1 MIAIAFRFPAGRFH
15 ATVWGRHVNEGVPEW
30 PPSPWRILRALIAV
44 WKRYLPEVS
53 EGSIR
58 AVLAALAKPPY
69 FHLPPAVHAHTR
81 QFMPLGGEWS
91 DRTLVFD
98 SFVALA
104 NAAPVVAVWPE
115 ASLAEP
121 QRDALKV
128 LLERLP
134 YLGRAES
141 WCAAEMMDGWSMSRG
156 IPEWVDART
165 GEVLEADCRPLADG
179 EDPADYYE
187 AIQVLVADGFNGSR
201 PLDWAAGEPN
211 PLCVETGRLRA
222 ERRDPS
228 RPPGSRWVRYA
239 RRKDALAVDP
249 IPPLRRRESTSQPTV
264 VRYALDGPVLP
275 LLTDTVRFAEL
286 ARRAA
291 LSKFG
296 GPEKRKSAILSGRA
310 PDGSRLQ
317 GHQHAHYLPTDEE
330 GYGRLTHLTIYAPAG
345 FDEEHQRAL
354 GALRVLNPGDGGP
367 ETQLLLLGFGGPA
380 DFTGRG
386 LREGTT
392 WQSAT
397 PFILSRHPK
406 RNAKDQPEDQLRLE
420 LRRRG
425 LPEPTRVD
433 PLPVCRTGGYPTRWL
448 AFRRYRSCGPD
459 PAVGLGFGFRVEFPR
474 PVAGPLVLGYGCHF
488 GLGLFVPDLTR

>member
-1 MIAIAFRFPAGRFH
+1 MIAIAFQFPGGRFH
-15 ATVWGRHVNEGVPEW
+15 ATVWGRHVNEGVAEW
-30 PPSPWRILRALIAV
+30 PPSPWRILRALLAV
-44 WKRYLPEVS
+44 WKRHLPEVS
-53 EGSIR
+53 EETMR
-58 AVLAALAKPPY
+58 AVLAALAAPAC
-69 FHLPPAVHAHTR
+69 FCLPPAVHAHTR
-81 QFMPLGGEWS
+81 QFMPVGGDWN

-98 SFVALA
+98 SFVAFSGA
-104 NAAPVVAVWPE
+104 SPVIAVWPE
-115 ASLAEP
+115 AALEES
-121 QRDALKV
+121 QRETLEHLLK
-128 LLERLP
+128 RLP

-141 WCAAEMMDGWSMSRG
+141 WCVAETMDGWSSSRG
-156 IPEWVDART
+156 IPEWVDSRT
-165 GEVLEADCRPLADG
+165 GEVLEADCRPLADR
-179 EDPADYYE
+179 EDPPDRYE
-187 AIQVLVADGFNGSR
+187 AVRVLVPDGFDPLR
-201 PLDWAAGEPN
+201 ALDWAATDPN
-211 PLCVETGRLRA
+211 SLCVETGQLRR
-222 ERRDPS
+222 ERRDPA
-228 RPPGSRWVRYA
+228 RPPGSRWLRYA
-239 RRKDALAVDP
+239 RRVDALAVDP
-249 IPPLRRRESTSQPTV
+249 LPPPRARRGGARPTV

-291 LSKFG
+291 LSKYG
-296 GPEKRKSAILSGRA
+296 GAEKRRSAILSGRGA
-310 PDGSRLQ
+310 DGSRLH

-330 GYGRLTHLTIYAPAG
+330 GHGRLTHLTVFAPAG
-345 FDEEHQRAL
+345 FDDEHQRAL

-420 LRRRG
+420 VRRRG

-433 PLPVCRTGGYPTRWL
+433 PLPVCRTGGHPTRWL
-448 AFRRYRSCGPD
+448 AFRRYRSRGPD

-474 PVAGPLVLGYGCHF
+474 AVAGPLVLGYGCHF